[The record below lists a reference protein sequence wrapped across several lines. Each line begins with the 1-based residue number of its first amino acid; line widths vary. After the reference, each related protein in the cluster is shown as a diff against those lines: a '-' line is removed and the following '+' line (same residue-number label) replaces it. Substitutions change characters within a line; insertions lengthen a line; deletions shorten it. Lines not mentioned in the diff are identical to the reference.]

1 MALVQMAQ
9 RSRGKSTKKPAKRRR
24 TIIHPSEIK
33 DFEAAIVQAG
43 FDVTDF
49 NARQLLHL
57 PGTKEVMPDIETVV
71 VRRISTDIAIKYQC
85 EMPSEWWNHF
95 EADLH
100 EGKFGQ
106 P

>member
-1 MALVQMAQ
+1 MPLI
-9 RSRGKSTKKPAKRRR
+9 TD
-24 TIIHPSEIK
+24 SEMD

-43 FDVTDF
+43 FDLTDF
-49 NARQLLHL
+49 DARQLLHL
-57 PGTKEVMPDIETVV
+57 PGTKEVTPDIATVV
-71 VRRISTDIAIKYQC
+71 VRRISSDIAIKYQC
-85 EMPSEWWNHF
+85 GMPSEWWNHF

>member
-1 MALVQMAQ
+1 M
-9 RSRGKSTKKPAKRRR
+9 
-24 TIIHPSEIK
+24 K
-33 DFEAAIVQAG
+33 DFEAAIVKAG

-49 NARQLLHL
+49 GARQLVHL
-57 PGTKEVMPDIETVV
+57 PETKELMPDIATVV

-85 EMPSEWWNHF
+85 GMTSEWWNHF

>member
-1 MALVQMAQ
+1 MPLI
-9 RSRGKSTKKPAKRRR
+9 TD
-24 TIIHPSEIK
+24 SEME

-43 FDVTDF
+43 FDLTDF

-57 PGTKEVMPDIETVV
+57 PGTKKVMPDIATVV

-85 EMPSEWWNHF
+85 VMPAEWWNHF
-95 EADLH
+95 EADLQA
-100 EGKFGQ
+100 GKFDQ

>member
-1 MALVQMAQ
+1 M
-9 RSRGKSTKKPAKRRR
+9 
-24 TIIHPSEIK
+24 ISESEME
-33 DFEAAIVQAG
+33 DFKAAIVQAG

-49 NARQLLHL
+49 NARQVLRL
-57 PGTKEVMPDIETVV
+57 PRTKEVTPDIATVV
-71 VRRISTDIAIKYQC
+71 VRRISTDITIKYQC
-85 EMPSEWWNHF
+85 GMPSEWWNHF